1 MKFLFVINPTSGGT
15 TKEAWVSG
23 IADYFKEGSH
33 SYEWYEMKGT
43 DDESSLKYW
52 IDTYKPDRVVAV
64 GGDGTLKF
72 LAENLLHSGMPIAF
86 LPAGS
91 ANGMAKEL
99 DLPADIPLALQ
110 VAVEGTVR
118 KMDVV
123 CINGHI
129 SLHLSDM
136 GLNAQLVKYFEQSD
150 SRGMWG
156 YAREVFK
163 VLRRKEKIALTLE
176 INGQQEKRE
185 AWMVVVANSR
195 LYGTGVAINPDGS
208 VFDGKFEIVLLK
220 QLSLWEILKMMLRN
234 RRFNRKK
241 VEIFTAEKAKI
252 VAATPAYFQVDGEY
266 ICECAEM
273 DCTIEKGAVDIVI
286 ASSHSSET

>member
-1 MKFLFVINPTSGGT
+1 MKLLFVINPTSGGT

-23 IADYFKEGSH
+23 IAEYFKESAH
-33 SYEWYEMKGT
+33 HHEWYEMQGT

-52 IDTYKPDRVVAV
+52 IDNYHPDRVVAV

-72 LAENLLHSGMPIAF
+72 LAENLLYSGMPIAF

-99 DLPADIPLALQ
+99 NLPADIPKALK
-110 VAVEGTVR
+110 VAVEGVVR

-123 CINGHI
+123 RINGSHI

-136 GLNAQLVKYFEQSD
+136 GLNAHLVKYFEQGG

-156 YAREVFK
+156 YAREVIK
-163 VLRRKEKIALTLE
+163 VLRRKERISLTLE
-176 INGQQEKRE
+176 LDGEKIQRE
-185 AWMVVVANSR
+185 AWMVVIANSR
-195 LYGTGVAINPDGS
+195 VYGTGVAINPDGS
-208 VFDGKFEIVLLK
+208 VFDGRFEIVLLK
-220 QLSLWEILKMMLRN
+220 RLSLWEILKMIIRN

-241 VEIFTAEKAKI
+241 VEIFSGERARITTSA
-252 VAATPAYFQVDGEY
+252 PAYFQVDGEY
-266 ICECAEM
+266 ICECNKLECM
-273 DCTIEKGAVDIVI
+273 IEKGAIDMVVSTTIP
-286 ASSHSSET
+286 